1 VDYTHSY
8 DEEHSFERINS
19 LHEEHSTIL
28 LYQLSLQ
35 QTLPHRHLPNP
46 CKAFYT
52 ARLHDQSW
60 VRGDYSDV
68 MVTMSRV
75 YEVIR
80 GDEKVVSND
89 DEKQVCHVF

>member
-1 VDYTHSY
+1 M
-8 DEEHSFERINS
+8 INNS
-19 LHEEHSTIL
+19 IPFQDQ
-28 LYQLSLQ
+28 YQKCLFYVEYN
-35 QTLPHRHLPNP
+35 RHLPNP

-68 MVTMSRV
+68 MVTLSRV

-80 GDEKVVSND
+80 GDEKVIANEN
-89 DEKQVCHVF
+89 EKQVNGNCD

>member
-1 VDYTHSY
+1 MNKYANSTVIISHY
-8 DEEHSFERINS
+8 DNHTTS
-19 LHEEHSTIL
+19 H
-28 LYQLSLQ
+28 
-35 QTLPHRHLPNP
+35 HRHLPNP

-89 DEKQVCHVF
+89 DEKQVKNLAQLSR